1 MTAQDEVTAVR
12 SSSPGVVLAAVAVL
26 WMAGLLWSAR
36 TTITRG
42 GDPAME
48 VTFTAYALPG
58 AISASLVAGAAVAL
72 AVLAV
77 FSRGR
82 TIGATLRFA
91 ITTGA
96 GLVLGLLGGASI
108 LTINTDG
115 WVYAVVAGTIAAA
128 ATIGG
133 AAGGFRIPRVV
144 AAVCWAAIAV
154 FAVGFVLNI
163 VPLNVFGSGAT
174 SASQAAAAR
183 WFSLTQAV
191 VSGIAAGVVAFLSL
205 RRAHRRAEGS
215 DVRWPLYALAGA
227 GPGLVLLI
235 AEGLTRT
242 AGARVVALAGRVSEL
257 ELTVQRV
264 LSGSRFNS
272 ALIVLFVGAIT
283 AILTVGRTLGPP
295 AEDADQVS

>member
-1 MTAQDEVTAVR
+1 MTAQDEATAVR
-12 SSSPGVVLAAVAVL
+12 SYSPILVATPAVL

-36 TTITRG
+36 ITITRG
-42 GDPAME
+42 SDPAME
-48 VTFTAYALPG
+48 VTSAAYALPG

-72 AVLAV
+72 AVLAAV
-77 FSRGR
+77 GCDGR

-96 GLVLGLLGGASI
+96 GLVLGLLGAASI
-108 LTINTDG
+108 ITINTDG

-133 AAGGFRIPRVV
+133 ALGGFRVPRVI

-163 VPLNVFGSGAT
+163 VQVPLLNLFGSGAT
-174 SASQAAAAR
+174 SASQTAAAT
-183 WFSLTQAV
+183 WFSLSQAV
-191 VSGIAAGVVAFLSL
+191 LSGVAAGLVAYRSL
-205 RRAHRRAEGS
+205 RRVRHRGDGT

-227 GPGLVLLI
+227 GPGLLLLL
-235 AEGLTRT
+235 AEILTRT
-242 AGARVVALAGRVSEL
+242 AGARVLELAGRVSEL
-257 ELTVQRV
+257 ELTVQRM

-272 ALIVLFVGAIT
+272 ALIVLFAGAIT
-283 AILTVGRTLGPP
+283 AIIAVGRTMKPP
-295 AEDADQVS
+295 DQAS